1 MASPGFIPRDRLLAI
16 AGVVVNTVGLVLASG
31 AIQHEDPLQTANV
44 VLAIAAWIPTAI
56 TGLIASVAL
65 LKRRRWGMVV
75 AIVAL
80 SLQLL
85 TLVPY
90 GIVRLALV
98 STDRGIWSVVIGSI
112 LVEAILLTVYW
123 SRALGRY
130 HR

>member
-16 AGVVVNTVGLVLASG
+16 AGVVVNAVGLVLASW

-44 VLAIAAWIPTAI
+44 LLAIAAWIPTAI

-90 GIVRLALV
+90 GIVRLA
-98 STDRGIWSVVIGSI
+98 W
-112 LVEAILLTVYW
+112 
-123 SRALGRY
+123 
-130 HR
+130 